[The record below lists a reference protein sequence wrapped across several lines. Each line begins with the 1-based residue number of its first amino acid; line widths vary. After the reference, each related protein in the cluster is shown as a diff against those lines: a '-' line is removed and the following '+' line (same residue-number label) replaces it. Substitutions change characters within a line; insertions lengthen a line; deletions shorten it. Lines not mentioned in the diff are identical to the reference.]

1 MNVLSLENLPG
12 AVSELNKK
20 TEWIID
26 ALNQLIQAKPKIND
40 RKTAKEAADYL
51 NIALPTL
58 YAHTSQRK
66 IKHFKAGKK
75 LLFYVEDLN
84 DFLKAGRIA
93 TADEMAAD
101 TLTKR
106 KGAKA

>member
-1 MNVLSLENLPG
+1 MQQTLSFENLPQ
-12 AVSELNKK
+12 AITELSKK
-20 TEWIID
+20 TEWIIS
-26 ALNQLIQAKPKIND
+26 ALNQLIDAKPKIND
-40 RKTAKEAADYL
+40 RKTAPEAADYL

-58 YAHTSQRK
+58 YAYTSQRK

-75 LLFYVEDLN
+75 LLFYVADL
-84 DFLKAGRIA
+84 DEFLQAGRRK

-106 KGAKA
+106 RVKA

>member
-1 MNVLSLENLPG
+1 MQTLSFEQLPG
-12 AVSELNKK
+12 AVTELSKK
-20 TEWIID
+20 TEWIIS
-26 ALNQLIQAKPKIND
+26 ALNQLIDAKPKIND
-40 RKTAKEAADYL
+40 RKTAPEAADYL

-58 YAHTSQRK
+58 YAYTSQRK

-75 LLFYVEDLN
+75 LLFYVADL
-84 DFLKAGRIA
+84 DEFLQAGRRK

-106 KGAKA
+106 RVKA